1 MATDVVMPQMGES
14 IAEGTIV
21 RWIKKVGDPIDKDEP
36 LFEISTDKVDAEI
49 PSPGAGVI
57 LEITVKEGE
66 TVPVNSVV
74 ARIGAKGEATTGTAA
89 SSTSGTTG
97 TTGTTA
103 AAVAAGTAAA
113 GAAAAPAPDGDPR
126 GQAAAGATGAPVAAP
141 AGGTAS
147 HAAVPGGGAGAAMN
161 GAPQA
166 AGAAA
171 PQAPV
176 SQAPATL
183 DDLRRT
189 RSSPL
194 VRRIAKEQGID
205 IRQLTGTGI
214 SGRVT
219 KKDITSF
226 IESGG
231 AAAAKAPQ
239 ALPTP
244 GVGRPMQVIAPPP
257 AFQPGENVRIEKMG
271 VMRKKIA
278 EHMVMSLHTSPH
290 VYSAYEVDF
299 GRIDELRKKKRTE
312 YEATGVKLTYTGFIA
327 KATVDTIRQFPF
339 SNASIDGENIV
350 YKRDINL
357 GIAVAL
363 ETGLIVPVIRN
374 ADERNLLGI
383 SRAIQDLAG
392 RARGKQLKPEEV
404 QGGTFTITNPGIF
417 GAVFGL
423 PIISQP
429 QVAILGVGSV
439 DKRVVVIDDMIA
451 VRPMCW
457 LTLGYDHRLIDGAD
471 AGRFLLALKERL
483 QNFDEAWM

>member
-21 RWIKKVGDPIDKDEP
+21 RWIKRVGDSIDKDEP

-49 PSPGAGVI
+49 PAPGAGVL
-57 LEITVKEGE
+57 LEIKVKEGE

-74 ARIGAKGEATTGTAA
+74 AVIGAAGEVRA
-89 SSTSGTTG
+89 S
-97 TTGTTA
+97 A
-103 AAVAAGTAAA
+103 P
-113 GAAAAPAPDGDPR
+113 AAAPSAP
-126 GQAAAGATGAPVAAP
+126 AAP
-141 AGGTAS
+141 P
-147 HAAVPGGGAGAAMN
+147 AAL
-161 GAPQA
+161 
-166 AGAAA
+166 
-171 PQAPV
+171 APV
-176 SQAPATL
+176 SAASALVRTEPETL
-183 DDLRRT
+183 ADLRRT

-194 VRRIAKEQGID
+194 VRKIAQEHGVD
-205 IRQLTGTGI
+205 ISTLNGTGI

-219 KKDITSF
+219 KKDILAHLDA
-226 IESGG
+226 GGPG
-231 AAAAKAPQ
+231 AAGPSPVAARPAP
-239 ALPTP
+239 
-244 GVGRPMQVIAPPP
+244 VAPPP
-257 AFQPGENVRIEKMG
+257 AFRPGESVRIEKMG

-278 EHMVMSLHTSPH
+278 EHMVMSIHTSPH

-299 GRIDELRKKKRTE
+299 STIDRIRHKKKAA
-312 YEATGVKLTYTGFIA
+312 YEAAGAKLTYTAFIA

-339 SNASIDGENIV
+339 SNASLDGDNIV

-363 ETGLIVPVIRN
+363 DQGLIVPVIKS
-374 ADERNLLGI
+374 ADERNMLGLC
-383 SRAIQDLAG
+383 RAIQDLAQ
-392 RARGKQLKPEEV
+392 RARTKQLKPDDV

-439 DKRVVVIDDMIA
+439 DKRVVVVDDMIA
-451 VRPMCW
+451 VRPMCY

-471 AGRFLLALKERL
+471 AGRFLQALKDRL
-483 QNFDEAWM
+483 QDFDEGEV

>member
-1 MATDVVMPQMGES
+1 MSTDVVMPQMGES

-21 RWIKKVGDPIDKDEP
+21 RWIKKIGDPIDKDEP

-49 PSPGAGVI
+49 PSPGAGFL
-57 LEITVKEGE
+57 LEIKVKEGE

-74 ARIGAKGEATTGTAA
+74 AVIGAAGEKAAAA
-89 SSTSGTTG
+89 S
-97 TTGTTA
+97 A
-103 AAVAAGTAAA
+103 P
-113 GAAAAPAPDGDPR
+113 AAAAPAPAKSETAS
-126 GQAAAGATGAPVAAP
+126 AAAPVIAAAP
-141 AGGTAS
+141 A
-147 HAAVPGGGAGAAMN
+147 AAVVP
-161 GAPQA
+161 
-166 AGAAA
+166 AA
-171 PQAPV
+171 PE
-176 SQAPATL
+176 TI

-194 VRRIAKEQGID
+194 VRKIAKEHNVD
-205 IRQLTGTGI
+205 IRSLNGTGI

-219 KKDITSF
+219 KKDILDF

-231 AAAAKAPQ
+231 AAAARAKAP
-239 ALPTP
+239 AGPVPSGKPTP
-244 GVGRPMQVIAPPP
+244 MIAPPP
-257 AFQPGENVRIEKMG
+257 AFAPGESVRIEKMG
-271 VMRKKIA
+271 IMRKKIA
-278 EHMVMSLHTSPH
+278 DHMVMSIHTSPH

-299 GRIDELRKKKRTE
+299 GKIDQLRLKKKAD
-312 YEATGVKLTYTGFIA
+312 YEAAGAKLTYTAFIA

-363 ETGLIVPVIRN
+363 DQGLIVPVIRN
-374 ADERNLLGI
+374 ADERNMLGLC
-383 SRAIQDLAG
+383 RAIQDLAA
-392 RARGKQLKPEEV
+392 RARSKQLKPEEV

-429 QVAILGVGSV
+429 QVAILGVGSI
-439 DKRVVVIDDMIA
+439 DKRVVVVDDMIA
-451 VRPMCW
+451 IRPMCH

-471 AGRFLLALKERL
+471 AGRFLQALKDRL
-483 QNFDEAWM
+483 QGFDESWL